1 MRDSSICRVAGP
13 ARGTIVPD
21 GVSLIPE
28 ATTPHV
34 YSEVLYLGL
43 RFILFWRPS
52 VAHLGIRAAFGGAM
66 GRFAV
71 VASRGEAVRMAGGF
85 AGCPARTGTATLL
98 NRTAG
103 PMAAADL
110 RK

>member
-13 ARGTIVPD
+13 ARGTIVLD

-52 VAHLGIRAAFGGAM
+52 VAHQGIRAAFGGAK

-71 VASRGEAVRMAGGF
+71 VASRGEAVRRLPGKNGDCDAAESPRRPRG
-85 AGCPARTGTATLL
+85 ARSCEGDDRA
-98 NRTAG
+98 
-103 PMAAADL
+103 
-110 RK
+110 